1 MQHLTQ
7 GEARRRIS
15 SAFASKHPYSLG
27 RALHSMYTD
36 GVLKPGSREHDTAQQ
51 LAEEAG
57 FEYDPHNVRVPWE
70 ALNVSTRDWT
80 SATGGGGYA
89 IGTEQQAVALSPNG
103 HSLAAESGATI
114 VQLPRGTGN
123 ISVPRVAARPDVYWQ
138 SGEDG
143 QLTESSPALG
153 SSVASLKSV
162 SFLVDG
168 TRLLR
173 VQAPEVFDKVLAPEA
188 NAACWAAIDRGIV
201 SGTGASGQPLGLAL
215 TPGVGIVTGAGM
227 SWADVLDLKKGATTG
242 GSRSVSWWAGPGAEK
257 ALRGKERITG
267 GGTEIWA
274 DNGIGGMP
282 SYATA
287 AVADTTLVCGDFTR
301 LTVFVWGEPR
311 LEVNPF
317 SDFTRAMWSARFTVD
332 CDFVCLSPGSFA
344 IAEGVS

>member
-7 GEARRRIS
+7 GEARARIS
-15 SAFASKHPYSLG
+15 RAFASKHPYSLG

-36 GVLKPGSREHDTAQQ
+36 GVLKPGSREHDEAQR

-57 FEYDPHNVRVPWE
+57 FEYDPHAVRVHWE
-70 ALNVSTRDWT
+70 ALGVSTRDWT
-80 SATGGGGYA
+80 SQTGGAGYS

-103 HSLAAESGATI
+103 YSLAADSGATI

-123 ISVPRVAARPDVYWQ
+123 ISIPRVAARPDVYWQ

-143 QLTESSPALG
+143 QLGESSPALG

-173 VQAPEVFDKVLAPEA
+173 IQAPEVFDKVLAPEA
-188 NAACWAAIDRGIV
+188 SAALWLAIDKSIV
-201 SGTGASGQPLGLAL
+201 SGSGASGQPTGLAL
-215 TPGVGIVTGAGM
+215 TPGVGIETGAGIT
-227 SWADVLDLKKGATTG
+227 WATLLNLKKGATTG
-242 GSRSVSWWAGPGAEK
+242 GSRSVSWWAGPGAEA
-257 ALRGKERITG
+257 ALRGKERFSG
-267 GGTEIWA
+267 AGSIWA

-287 AVADTTLVCGDFTR
+287 AVEDTTLVCGDFTR
-301 LTVFVWGEPR
+301 LTVFVWGTPR

-317 SDFTRAMWSARFTVD
+317 SDFTRGMWSARFTVD